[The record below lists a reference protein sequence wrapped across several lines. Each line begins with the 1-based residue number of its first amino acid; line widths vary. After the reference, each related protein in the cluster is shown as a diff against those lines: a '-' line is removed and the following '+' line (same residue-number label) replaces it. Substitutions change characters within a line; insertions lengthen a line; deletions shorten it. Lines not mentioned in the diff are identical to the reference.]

1 MGKYSKIAI
10 LFHWSIAILIGT
22 NVLLAT
28 LADDLSRSAGAVFM
42 NPHKAIGISILILS
56 VARLFWRL
64 GHRPPPLPS
73 KVAGFQ
79 AFAGHA
85 VHILFYVLMIA
96 VPLTGWLMVAA
107 SDKAPPIDFFGLFAI
122 ESPIGKSEAL
132 SEFGN
137 EAHELLVIPLF
148 FLIGLH
154 VVGALKHQFIDRLPF
169 LQRMWP

>member
-169 LQRMWP
+169 VQRMWP

>member
-64 GHRPPPLPS
+64 GHRPPQLPS

>member
-10 LFHWSIAILIGT
+10 LFHWVIAILIAT

-28 LADDLSRSAGAVFM
+28 LADDLSRSASAVFM
-42 NPHKAIGISILILS
+42 NPHKAIGISILVLS
-56 VARLFWRL
+56 VARLLWRL
-64 GHRPPPLPS
+64 GHRPPPLPG
-73 KVAGFQ
+73 KVAGLQ

-107 SDKAPPIDFFGLFAI
+107 SDRAPPIDFFGLFTI
-122 ESPIGKSEAL
+122 DSPIGKSELL
-132 SEFGN
+132 SEIGH
-137 EAHELLVIPLF
+137 EGHELLVTPLII
-148 FLIGLH
+148 LIGLH
-154 VVGALKHQFIDRLPF
+154 VAGALKHQFIDRLPF

>member
-42 NPHKAIGISILILS
+42 TPHKAIGISILILS

-79 AFAGHA
+79 AYAGHA

-122 ESPIGKSEAL
+122 ESPISKSEAL

-148 FLIGLH
+148 ILIGLH